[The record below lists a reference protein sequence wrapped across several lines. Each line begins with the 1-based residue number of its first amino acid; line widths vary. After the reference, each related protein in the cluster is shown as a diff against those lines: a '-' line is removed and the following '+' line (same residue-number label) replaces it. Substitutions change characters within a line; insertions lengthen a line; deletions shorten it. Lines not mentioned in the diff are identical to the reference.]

1 MYDNS
6 DSNNN
11 NNSSSSS
18 SSSSSSANNNN
29 SNYSIAVKTLSKE
42 IMISNNVIPK
52 AWHSPSHLLARKALA
67 KCITHLI
74 MVY

>member
-1 MYDNS
+1 
-6 DSNNN
+6 
-11 NNSSSSS
+11 
-18 SSSSSSANNNN
+18 
-29 SNYSIAVKTLSKE
+29 VKTLSKE

-74 MVY
+74 MVLILLLSILLLILLILAKTTKCISAIS